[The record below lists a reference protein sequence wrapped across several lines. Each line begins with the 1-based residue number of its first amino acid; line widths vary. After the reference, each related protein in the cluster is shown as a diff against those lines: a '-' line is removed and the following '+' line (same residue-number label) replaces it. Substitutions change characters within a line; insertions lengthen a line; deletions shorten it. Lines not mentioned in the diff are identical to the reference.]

1 MTKSH
6 YDINSNIEQELRTI
20 TNTQGINLA
29 IWVHLVEQGDN
40 IIDIEKLVE
49 NVETAKKNIE
59 RFKAKRYSAQLR
71 TASDKAK
78 ETYLQVVKIIMSMK
92 DEIKL
97 LERYAKSHA
106 QQTELAD

>member
-6 YDINSNIEQELRTI
+6 YDINSNIEQELCAI
-20 TNTQGINLA
+20 TNAQGINLA
-29 IWVHLVEQGDN
+29 IWVHLVEQGCD
-40 IIDIEKLVE
+40 IIDIKKLVE

-59 RFKAKRYSAQLR
+59 IFKAKKYYAQLK

-97 LERYAKSHA
+97 LERYAKSHEH
-106 QQTELAD
+106 QTELAD